1 MAHPKNSYPFTKM
14 HGAGND
20 FVLVDDREERFPAT
34 DHAWLRA
41 IADRR
46 RGIGCDG
53 FILIQPAADA
63 DFRMRFHNP
72 DGHEVEMCANG
83 ARCAARFAH
92 THGLAGS
99 AMRIAT
105 VAGII
110 RAEIAGEQVCLGM
123 TPARDCE
130 LRKSIA
136 GQTVHSINTG
146 VPHAVLFVDD
156 VDAADLLCI
165 GRELRHHSH
174 FAPAGTNVNL
184 VAVRSDG
191 LAMRTYE
198 RGVEAE
204 TEACGT
210 GVVASALIARALG
223 QCHFPVSVFT
233 AGGDVLIVAAEGDA
247 VSLIGPA
254 VTTFEG
260 TLTYQP

>member
-1 MAHPKNSYPFTKM
+1 MTFTKM

-20 FVLVDDREERFPAT
+20 FVVVDDRELQFPT
-34 DHAWLRA
+34 HDDAWLRA
-41 IADRR
+41 LADRR

-53 FILIQPAADA
+53 FILLQPAEDA
-63 DFRMRFHNP
+63 DFRMCFHNP

-92 THGLAGS
+92 AHGLAGS

-105 VAGII
+105 VAGILS
-110 RAEIAGEQVCLGM
+110 AEIDGDLVRLGM
-123 TPARDCE
+123 TPPHSCE

-146 VPHAVLFVDD
+146 VPHAVVFVDD
-156 VDAADLLCI
+156 VDAADLLGVGC
-165 GRELRHHSH
+165 ELRNHAE

-184 VAVRSDG
+184 VSLRPDG
-191 LAMRTYE
+191 LAVRTYE

-204 TEACGT
+204 TQACGT
-210 GVVASALIARALG
+210 GVVASALVARALG
-223 QCHFPVSVFT
+223 NCEFPVSVFT
-233 AGGDVLIVAAEGDA
+233 AGGDVLVVTGEDDE